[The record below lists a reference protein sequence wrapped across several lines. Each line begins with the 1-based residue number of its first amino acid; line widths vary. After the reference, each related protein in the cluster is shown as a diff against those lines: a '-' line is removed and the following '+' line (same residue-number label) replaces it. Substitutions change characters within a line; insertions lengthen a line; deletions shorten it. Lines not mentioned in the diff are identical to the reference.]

1 MTAPI
6 TYVSLTSFEATPR
19 TLVLAAPDAVTWNQG
34 IQETIINECNS
45 RGEMVF
51 VEAIVNQKEPGMQIS
66 YAKMTKELWALKL
79 GWKLEEQAIT
89 DALYCKS
96 FRASKD
102 SYAGAASGSE
112 GFGMTADQAASTM
125 YVLRNGITVPLTRQP
140 FATFDGATDDTYAQG
155 ANAAIKLASNV
166 VAGRELVTPV
176 FYYPSANADVM
187 IPDPF
192 DRFKATF
199 LGVITLDKKKR
210 VFELVFDE
218 MEVNRTEN
226 SQIDFKASPMQFSFR
241 IVDNGCAPRFRF
253 LGTEAAC

>member
-6 TYVSLTSFEATPR
+6 TYVALTSFEETPR

-79 GWKLEEQAIT
+79 GWKLEDQAIT

-96 FRASKD
+96 FRASKA

-112 GFGMTADQAASTM
+112 GFGMTADQVTSTM
-125 YVLRNGITVPLTRQP
+125 YVLRNGITVPLTRAA

-155 ANAAIKLASNV
+155 ANAAIKLSDNIVEA
-166 VAGRELVTPV
+166 RELVTPV

-192 DRFKATF
+192 DRFRATF

-241 IVDNGCAPRFRF
+241 IIDNNCAPRFRF
-253 LGTEAAC
+253 LGAEAAC